1 MTAIRKYIPY
11 MEWWNDDIAKV
22 SITEFCKNL
31 ETICLEGGLVK
42 SNIPNNMDTNN
53 IIIPSIS
60 NRKSSATYVF
70 ISTPLSFDM
79 NDTLQSQLPIR
90 ISFEFGF
97 CSLSDSSAS
106 NVEYFP
112 IIPFVKTTISI
123 VNASYSK
130 TFINNYTY
138 LSTTMYANNSSNY
151 FKPYVQTKKYESHI
165 CVKDGFVC
173 LNICPSVTYSSNNVA
188 YNDSIIFFIIERSFD
203 VNGYTSDNINVISP
217 NNNGT
222 DIPQSSSNIACT
234 VLSNRMSYNTSS
246 TFNYFPLPYNMTN
259 GYLHTYPFY
268 HMNSD
273 YTLYQSKNIIIIPD
287 KTLLC
292 NQLVSASIES
302 NNYTYI
308 VENNESTSQYP
319 VSESTFLTRF
329 E

>member
-1 MTAIRKYIPY
+1 M
-11 MEWWNDDIAKV
+11 
-22 SITEFCKNL
+22 TEFCKNL
-31 ETICLEGGLVK
+31 ESICLEGGLVK

-60 NRKSSATYVF
+60 NRKSSGGYVF

-90 ISFEFGF
+90 ISFEIGF
-97 CSLSDSSAS
+97 YSATNSSSS
-106 NVEYFP
+106 NVNYYP
-112 IIPFVKTTISI
+112 IFPFVRTTISI
-123 VNASYSK
+123 VNGSYSK
-130 TFINNYTY
+130 TFINNTSYTSSY
-138 LSTTMYANNSSNY
+138 MSGNNSSNY
-151 FKPYVQTKKYESHI
+151 FTPYIQTKKYESHI
-165 CVKDGFVC
+165 CVKDGFIC
-173 LNICPSVTYSSNNVA
+173 LNICPSTSYTVNNYVN
-188 YNDSIIFFIIERSFD
+188 NDSIIFFIIERSFD
-203 VNGYTSDNINVISP
+203 ENGYTSDNVNIIAP

-222 DIPQSSSNIACT
+222 YIPESTSNIVCT
-234 VLSNRMSYNTSS
+234 VLSNSMSYSTTR
-246 TFNYFPLPYNMTN
+246 TFNYFSLPYNMTN

-287 KTLLC
+287 NTLFC

-308 VENNESTSQYP
+308 VENNNSSTQYP
-319 VSESTFLTRF
+319 ASGATFLTRF